1 MYSASALSSIRIC
14 GNPQTNRR
22 EPHYFLDSMGAQAY
36 NYSIMNRLSLE
47 KRAQVVNA
55 LVEGVSIRAACR
67 LTGVCKDAA
76 LKLVR
81 DLGAA
86 CAAHHNATVRGVR
99 SRRVQCDE
107 AWSFCYAKAKNV
119 SDEKKAQGSGDVWT
133 WVAIDADSKLI

>member
-67 LTGVCKDAA
+67 LTGVCKDPLFFGAPTYRPAA
-76 LKLVR
+76 ARASNSLPWMPPK
-81 DLGAA
+81 
-86 CAAHHNATVRGVR
+86 
-99 SRRVQCDE
+99 
-107 AWSFCYAKAKNV
+107 
-119 SDEKKAQGSGDVWT
+119 
-133 WVAIDADSKLI
+133 